1 VSALLSTL
9 RSTLAQ
15 LVAIDSTSCL
25 SNAPMIAVLESRLRA
40 SGFTCQRYP
49 YRDESGTEKINLVA
63 LKGPGGFRPAL
74 TLVGHTD
81 CVPYDTAWNEALTLT
96 ERDGRLVG
104 RGACDT
110 KAYLACALAAAANAP
125 ALGQPLMLVFTAD
138 EELGCLGA
146 KQLVQD
152 RAISPRYAIVGEPTS
167 LTPIRANKG
176 YCLAEVEVLGKEGH
190 SAYPETGASAI
201 FGAAELLRRIEDAA
215 VTDLRR
221 ESHPDFEPP
230 YTTLN
235 VGVISGGKAKN
246 VIPGSCRFFVEWR
259 PIPGQAPERGRMLLE
274 GLCRNLEREK
284 PGVTARLKSLRSD
297 VAAESSATSEVV
309 KFLVAESGKAPG
321 TVAFGTEAAQ
331 LAELGAEAVVFG
343 PGDIR
348 HAHQTGEFVPIDE
361 LVECE
366 RILEAAVARFCGP

>member
-1 VSALLSTL
+1 MSALLSTL

-15 LVAIDSTSCL
+15 LVAIDSTSSL

-40 SGFTCQRYP
+40 SAFTCQRYP

-63 LKGPGGFRPAL
+63 LKGPGGYRPAL
-74 TLVGHTD
+74 ALVGHTD
-81 CVPYDTAWNEALTLT
+81 CVPFDAAWKEALTLT
-96 ERDGRLVG
+96 ERDGCLVG

-146 KQLVQD
+146 KQLIQD

-201 FGAAELLRRIEDAA
+201 FGAAELLRRIEDA